1 MKIPK
6 GNSGDGFTVPEGLHL
21 GWLIHFLD
29 MGTHTNTFDPSKK
42 RHLVRLGF
50 ELPEITHDFGR
61 DKGLE
66 PAYVLTE
73 ETMSSDE
80 KANLRKIIQ
89 GWVGVDISKDENFDT
104 MKLFD
109 VPCQI
114 TITHNKGKSGD
125 KTYANI
131 ATVGAVHKSVVVPPR
146 VNAVRSLSLLPDEFS
161 VEVFSKLPE
170 YLQKKIQESPEYGD
184 LVRLGKI

>member
-6 GNSGDGFTVPEGLHL
+6 GNSGDGFVVPEGLHL
-21 GWLIHFLD
+21 GWLIHFID
-29 MGTHTNTFDPSKK
+29 MGTHTNTFDPTKK

-50 ELPEITHDFGR
+50 ELPEIKHDFGR
-61 DKGLE
+61 EKGEE
-66 PAYVLTE
+66 PAYVVTE
-73 ETMSSDE
+73 ETLSSDE
-80 KANLRKIIQ
+80 KSNLRKIIQ
-89 GWVGVDISKDENFDT
+89 GWVGVDISKDENFDS

-114 TITHNKGKSGD
+114 TITHNKKAD

-131 ATVGAVHKSVVVPPR
+131 ASIGAVHKSVVVPDR
-146 VNAVRSLSLLPDEFS
+146 TNIVRSLSLSPAEFS
-161 VEVFSKLPE
+161 VEVYRNMPE
-170 YLQKKIQESPEYGD
+170 FIQKKIAESPEYGD